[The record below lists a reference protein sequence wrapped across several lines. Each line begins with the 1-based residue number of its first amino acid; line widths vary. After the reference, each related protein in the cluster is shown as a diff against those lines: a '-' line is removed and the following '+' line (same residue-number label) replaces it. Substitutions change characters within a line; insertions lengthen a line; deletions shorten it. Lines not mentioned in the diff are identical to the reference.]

1 MIIWSLCLWM
11 LKVINALANIIIVLL
26 LHLKYQFTDPN
37 FNIVTLILMR
47 SYAYIVDFLLMVTL
61 IYLFYCQSI
70 LQKTNRR
77 MSTKN
82 LLNIVE
88 ETDPI
93 DAVQLNSSSTKEILN
108 TTVYSSITDR
118 DMETQ
123 FRMYLM
129 QQSLMDA

>member
-1 MIIWSLCLWM
+1 M

-70 LQKTNRR
+70 LQKANRA

-82 LLNIVE
+82 LLNIIE

-93 DAVQLNSSSTKEILN
+93 DAV
-108 TTVYSSITDR
+108 
-118 DMETQ
+118 
-123 FRMYLM
+123 
-129 QQSLMDA
+129 

>member
-1 MIIWSLCLWM
+1 M

-93 DAVQLNSSSTKEILN
+93 DAV
-108 TTVYSSITDR
+108 
-118 DMETQ
+118 
-123 FRMYLM
+123 
-129 QQSLMDA
+129 